1 MLSAAT
7 KPQTKILISLGA
19 TVVLV
24 GVMVGLIIWPTRNR
38 MKELHVAINEQR
50 VELDKIYQQGK
61 SLKIA
66 LQQYQQVKPKISI
79 LSSVYVKPGGELDI
93 ITAMENIADQQNVQQ
108 EIKTSASPDQ
118 NTKTLPLQLQT
129 TGSFN
134 NIVSYL
140 TALEAMDYYLNT
152 TTLRI
157 SLASSNLGQNL
168 DGNSKISAL
177 LITNA
182 FYQPWRLNCHLI

>member
-140 TALEAMDYYLNT
+140 TALEAMDYYCRLVYFVV
-152 TTLRI
+152 I
-157 SLASSNLGQNL
+157 YYW
-168 DGNSKISAL
+168 
-177 LITNA
+177 
-182 FYQPWRLNCHLI
+182 FYEDVFL